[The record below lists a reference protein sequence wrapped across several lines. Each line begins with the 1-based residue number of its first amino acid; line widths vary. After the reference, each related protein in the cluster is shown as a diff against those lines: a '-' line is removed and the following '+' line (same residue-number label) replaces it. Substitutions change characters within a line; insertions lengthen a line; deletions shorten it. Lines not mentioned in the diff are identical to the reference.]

1 MFDEYTLSIVA
12 IILSG
17 LFAMRAVVYILTE
30 LD

>member
-1 MFDEYTLSIVA
+1 MLDEYTAVIIT

-17 LFAMRAVVYILTE
+17 LFAIRAVVYILTE